1 MKALLAVFVGAG
13 CGALLRWWLGLSL
26 NSLYPSLPPGTLTA
40 NLVGAF
46 IIGVA
51 MAAFALSP
59 GISMEWRVLITTG
72 FCGGLT
78 TFSAFSAEIVTLL
91 QQGRASMA
99 LLAVGAHL
107 GGSLL
112 MTFAGIAAYTW
123 VRRLA

>member
-13 CGALLRWWLGLSL
+13 CGALLRWWLGLWL

-51 MAAFALSP
+51 MAAFAMSP
-59 GISMEWRVLITTG
+59 SISMEWRVLITTG

-123 VRRLA
+123 VRRQA